1 MPSIPSRSAA
11 TARTVSSPDG
21 AEIPDHAG
29 AIHRPEQYPP
39 SPGAR
44 TASPAIA
51 ALRRRPAAPAH
62 EATPETVRPRPDHRI
77 IDTPPEA
84 LRPDHHVID
93 IDPPPQQAAPP
104 RVAPNIAAPV
114 VPVLHRRTT
123 LKILHRIQ
131 NTMGATSLAFSMSGL
146 RFPGYGLEKVGLGLV
161 LVSAPL
167 TLAIVYGTLQARRI
181 EAEAL
186 RRPELR
192 GLPLDQVIKQFCG
205 PDTAAA
211 HFDWNAPGLFVNT
224 MGADMTDEVSHIL
237 ARAFAAAGTPAG
249 SSLAPELR
257 AYADNLASSADL
269 RTALA
274 QTAYEA
280 NAACDDRV
288 GIRLGELMLA
298 GIMHTVRDKAAKPR
312 AVVGTLVL
320 HAATRAMEQRI
331 SALLAQGQAPE
342 ATAPPP
348 SAELMLAG
356 CHAVQAALIRRGM
369 AVPNLF
375 REQLFS
381 MDDLRRHRNNV
392 VAVAEEIADACCPPT
407 ASGEQAGHAVA
418 VFLKH
423 HGGEAAMQILSTR
436 LAHLTEPLE
445 ADVQKTLG
453 ALDEA
458 LEESTDPTNPVMT
471 DEQYRHEADQLK
483 RDYDAGVARVRA
495 QAIAGALAGED
506 ADWMAPEAPA
516 STSEPAPLQD
526 PGETSADA
534 EANASQAPHGYD
546 PTKGKWK
553 TD

>member
-1 MPSIPSRSAA
+1 MAPRSPITPVRC
-11 TARTVSSPDG
+11 TALRNT
-21 AEIPDHAG
+21 
-29 AIHRPEQYPP
+29 PP

-51 ALRRRPAAPAH
+51 ALSRRPAAPTR
-62 EATPETVRPRPDHRI
+62 EAPPETVRPDHHV
-77 IDTPPEA
+77 IDIPPEA
-84 LRPDHHVID
+84 LGPDHHVID

-104 RVAPNIAAPV
+104 RVAPNIAPPV
-114 VPVLHRRTT
+114 VPILHRRTT
-123 LKILHRIQ
+123 LRILHRIQ
-131 NTMGATSLAFSMSGL
+131 NTVSATSVAFSMSSTG
-146 RFPGYGLEKVGLGLV
+146 FPGYGLEKVGLGLV

-167 TLAIVYGTLQARRI
+167 TLAIVYGTLQARRT
-181 EAEAL
+181 EADAL

-192 GLPLDQVIKQFCG
+192 GLPLDEVIKQFCG
-205 PDTAAA
+205 PGTAAA
-211 HFDWNAPGLFVNT
+211 RFDWNTPGLFVNN

-274 QTAYEA
+274 QTASEA

-288 GIRLGELMLA
+288 GVRLGELMLA
-298 GIMHTVRDKAAKPR
+298 GLMHTVRDKAAEPR

-320 HAATRAMEQRI
+320 HAAARAMERRI
-331 SALLAQGQAPE
+331 SALLAQGQDPE
-342 ATAPPP
+342 AAAPPP

-375 REQLFS
+375 RAQLFS

-392 VAVAEEIADACCPPT
+392 VAAAEDIADACCPPT

-418 VFLKH
+418 VFLER

-436 LAHLTEPLE
+436 LAHLTKPLE
-445 ADVQKTLG
+445 ADVQKALG

-458 LEESTDPTNPVMT
+458 LEGSTDPTNPVMT
-471 DEQYRHEADQLK
+471 EQQYLHEADQLK
-483 RDYDAGVARVRA
+483 RDYDTGVARVRA
-495 QAIAGALAGED
+495 QAIAGALAGDD
-506 ADWMAPEAPA
+506 ANWMAPEAPA
-516 STSEPAPLQD
+516 SPSEPAPLQD

-534 EANASQAPHGYD
+534 EANASQAPRGYD
-546 PTKGKWK
+546 PTRGKWK

>member
-1 MPSIPSRSAA
+1 M
-11 TARTVSSPDG
+11 
-21 AEIPDHAG
+21 
-29 AIHRPEQYPP
+29 
-39 SPGAR
+39 
-44 TASPAIA
+44 
-51 ALRRRPAAPAH
+51 
-62 EATPETVRPRPDHRI
+62 
-77 IDTPPEA
+77 
-84 LRPDHHVID
+84 
-93 IDPPPQQAAPP
+93 
-104 RVAPNIAAPV
+104 
-114 VPVLHRRTT
+114 
-123 LKILHRIQ
+123 HRIQ

-224 MGADMTDEVSHIL
+224 MGTDMTDEVSHIL

-320 HAATRAMEQRI
+320 HAATRAMERRI
-331 SALLAQGQAPE
+331 SALLAQGQAAPE
-342 ATAPPP
+342 AAAPPP

-392 VAVAEEIADACCPPT
+392 VAAAEDIADACCPPT

-445 ADVQKTLG
+445 ADVQKALG

>member
-1 MPSIPSRSAA
+1 M
-11 TARTVSSPDG
+11 
-21 AEIPDHAG
+21 
-29 AIHRPEQYPP
+29 
-39 SPGAR
+39 
-44 TASPAIA
+44 
-51 ALRRRPAAPAH
+51 RRRPAAPTR
-62 EATPETVRPRPDHRI
+62 EATPETVRPDHYA
-77 IDTPPEA
+77 IDIAPEA

-93 IDPPPQQAAPP
+93 IDPPPRQAAPP
-104 RVAPNIAAPV
+104 RVAPNIAPPV

-123 LKILHRIQ
+123 LRILQRIQ
-131 NTMGATSLAFSMSGL
+131 DTVSATSVAFSMSGM
-146 RFPGYGLEKVGLGLV
+146 RFPGYGLEKVGLGLA
-161 LVSAPL
+161 LVNAPL
-167 TLAIVYGTLQARRI
+167 TLAIVYGTLQARQA

-192 GLPLDQVIKQFCG
+192 GLPLDQVIKQFCE

-224 MGADMTDEVSHIL
+224 MGKDMADEVSHVL

-257 AYADNLASSADL
+257 TYADNLASSADL

-288 GIRLGELMLA
+288 GVRLGELMLA

-320 HAATRAMEQRI
+320 HAATRAMERRI
-331 SALLAQGQAPE
+331 SALLAPGQDPE
-342 ATAPPP
+342 AAAPPP

-381 MDDLRRHRNNV
+381 MDDLRRHRNTV

-436 LAHLTEPLE
+436 LAHLTESLE
-445 ADVQKTLG
+445 ARVQGELD
-453 ALDEA
+453 ALDRA
-458 LEESTDPTNPVMT
+458 LEGPTDPTKPVMT
-471 DEQYRHEADQLK
+471 EQRYREEADQLK
-483 RDYDAGVARVRA
+483 QEYDAGLARVRA
-495 QAIAGALAGED
+495 QAIAGALAGDD
-506 ADWMAPEAPA
+506 ADWIVPETLAP
-516 STSEPAPLQD
+516 TSEPAPQRALRQA

-534 EANASQAPHGYD
+534 EAGASQAPHGYD
-546 PTKGKWK
+546 PIKGKWK
-553 TD
+553 TS